1 MQTQKKHSD
10 VLSKR
15 KPKSSL
21 VTGQL
26 FGKIS
31 LMALGMTSPS
41 EEINKVPIPCLELFK
56 APSKYIFHVEDPSST
71 MTMSSFGNS
80 LVTTCLSNIGWAE
93 RWSAII
99 WPLTDFWIPN
109 LCHKCW
115 KNTCLYRIQKK
126 CSWKLTDLLY

>member
-56 APSKYIFHVEDPSST
+56 APSKYIFHVEDPSS
-71 MTMSSFGNS
+71 
-80 LVTTCLSNIGWAE
+80 LIYPVHLS
-93 RWSAII
+93 
-99 WPLTDFWIPN
+99 PPN
-109 LCHKCW
+109 FLFQQGYTKH
-115 KNTCLYRIQKK
+115 Y
-126 CSWKLTDLLY
+126 LL